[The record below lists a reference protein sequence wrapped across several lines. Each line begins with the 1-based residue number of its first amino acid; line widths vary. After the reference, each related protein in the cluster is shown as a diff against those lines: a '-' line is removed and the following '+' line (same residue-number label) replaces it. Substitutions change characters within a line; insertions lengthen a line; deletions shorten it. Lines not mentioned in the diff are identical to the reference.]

1 MQIQYTEE
9 FMIASQLFDGI
20 EVNRIPDLAFTGIA
34 SDSRRVRPG
43 DLFIAIRGSRFDG
56 HNFIRDALDRG
67 AAGVLAEHEVYGFD
81 DLILTPSTR
90 AAESVLWYNFTGRPT
105 DRMTKIAV
113 TGTAGKTSCAF
124 ILRHILRAAGH
135 KVGAV
140 TTVRTM
146 ANDDTLDLGDNGG
159 SSVSDISGAMTTP
172 DPEYFFG
179 AALQMKEAG
188 CDTII
193 YEASSQALAME
204 KLVPIEPDMALF
216 TNLSPEHLD
225 YHHEMESYFR
235 SKAALMAHAKHA
247 VINAD
252 DEWMKKLPAM
262 YPDVPVTRCSVN
274 DNTMDVRGAKIRQS
288 GGHVHYIY
296 LSHGA
301 VLRID
306 APMPGIYSVYNT
318 MMCAA
323 AAAELGVDPVIIRD
337 SLSDFGGVEGRLNR
351 VRFPNSVQGSLPAV
365 YIDYAHTPDSLRAA
379 LTALRTEAGGRLT
392 VLFGCGGDRDKAKRP
407 LMAKTAQELADMTV
421 ITGDNPRGE
430 NPGAI
435 IADILA
441 GVSENAPVK
450 VIPDRREAIRWAVM
464 NAGPGDTVLLAG
476 KGHEKYEIT
485 SDGKHPFHEEAI
497 VREAAD
503 EKIRLSE

>member
-1 MQIQYTEE
+1 
-9 FMIASQLFDGI
+9 MIASQLFDGI
-20 EVNRIPDLAFTGIA
+20 PVNRIPDLDFTGIA
-34 SDSRRVRPG
+34 SDSRRIKPG
-43 DLFIAIRGSRFDG
+43 DLFVAIRGSRFDG
-56 HNFIRDALDRG
+56 HNFIRDALNRG
-67 AAGVLAEHEVYGFD
+67 ARGVLAEHEVYGFD

-90 AAESVLWYNFTGRPT
+90 AAESMLWYNFTGRPT
-105 DRMTKIAV
+105 DGMTKIAV

-124 ILRHILRAAGH
+124 ILRHILRAAGR
-135 KVGAV
+135 KVGAI
-140 TTVRTM
+140 TTVRSM
-146 ANDDTLDLGDNGG
+146 ANDEPIDMGDNGG
-159 SSVSDISGAMTTP
+159 SSVSDIPGAMTTP

-204 KLVPIEPDMALF
+204 KLTAVKPDMALF

-225 YHHEMESYFR
+225 YHHEMEQYFL
-235 SKAALMAHAKHA
+235 SKASLMKQTGYA

-252 DEWMKKLPAM
+252 DEWMARLPEM
-262 YPDVPVTRCSVN
+262 YPDVPVIRCSVN
-274 DNTMDVRGAKIRQS
+274 DNTMDVRAANIRQH

-296 LSHGA
+296 LSRAA
-301 VLRID
+301 VMRID

-323 AAAELGVDPVIIRD
+323 AAVQLGVDPVTVRD
-337 SLSDFGGVEGRLNR
+337 TLSSFGGVEGRLNR
-351 VRFPNSVQGSLPAV
+351 IRFPNSASGILPAV

-379 LTALRTEAGGRLT
+379 LTALRAEVCGHLT
-392 VLFGCGGDRDKAKRP
+392 VVFGCGGDRDKAKRP

-441 GVSENAPVK
+441 GVGSGAPVK
-450 VIPDRREAIRWAVM
+450 VIPDRKEAIRWAVL
-464 NAGPGDTVLLAG
+464 NADPGDTILLAG

-485 SDGKHPFHEEAI
+485 AEGRHPFDEEKI
-497 VREAAD
+497 VREAA
-503 EKIRLSE
+503 EERLRQS

>member
-1 MQIQYTEE
+1 
-9 FMIASQLFDGI
+9 MIASQLFDDI
-20 EVNRIPDLAFTGIA
+20 PVNRIPDLDFTGIA

-43 DLFIAIRGSRFDG
+43 NLFVAIRGSRFDG

-67 AAGVLAEHEVYGFD
+67 AAAVLAEHEVYGFD
-81 DLILTPSTR
+81 NLILTPSTR

-105 DRMTKIAV
+105 DGMTKIAV

-124 ILRHILRAAGH
+124 ILRHILRSAGR

-140 TTVRTM
+140 TTVRSM
-146 ANDDTLDLGDNGG
+146 ANDETIDMGDNGG
-159 SSVSDISGAMTTP
+159 SSVSDIPGAMTTP

-179 AALQMKEAG
+179 AALQMKETG

-204 KLVPIEPDMALF
+204 KLVSVRPDLALF

-225 YHHEMESYFR
+225 YHHEMEQYFL
-235 SKAALMAHAKHA
+235 SKASLMEHAGHA

-252 DEWMKKLPAM
+252 DPWMKKLPAM
-262 YPDVPVTRCSVN
+262 YPDVPVTLCSVN
-274 DNTMDVRGAKIRQS
+274 DNTVEVRGAGIRQS

-301 VLRID
+301 VMRVD

-323 AAAELGVDPVIIRD
+323 AAVQLGVDPVLIRD
-337 SLSDFGGVEGRLNR
+337 SLSDFGGVDGRLNR
-351 VRFPNSVQGSLPAV
+351 IRFPNSISGRLPAV

-379 LTALRTEAGGRLT
+379 LTALRAEVCGRLT
-392 VLFGCGGDRDKAKRP
+392 VVFGCGGERDKIKRP

-435 IADILA
+435 IADILS
-441 GVSENAPVK
+441 GVGENAPVK

-464 NAGPGDTVLLAG
+464 NADAGDTILLAG

-485 SDGKHPFHEEAI
+485 AEGRKPFDEEKI
-497 VREAAD
+497 VRDAAD
-503 EKIRLSE
+503 ERLKQS

>member
-1 MQIQYTEE
+1 
-9 FMIASQLFDGI
+9 MIASQLFDGI
-20 EVNRIPDLAFTGIA
+20 EVNRIPDLEFTGIA
-34 SDSRRVRPG
+34 SDSRRIKTG
-43 DLFIAIRGSRFDG
+43 DLFVAIRGSRFDG
-56 HNFIRDALDRG
+56 HHFIRDALNRG
-67 AAGVLAEHEVYGFD
+67 ARAVLAEHEVYGFE

-90 AAESVLWYNFTGRPT
+90 AAESILWYNFTGRPT
-105 DRMTKIAV
+105 DGMTKIAV

-124 ILRHILRAAGH
+124 ILRHILRAYGR

-146 ANDDTLDLGDNGG
+146 AEDDTIDMGENGG
-159 SSVSDISGAMTTP
+159 SSVSDIPGAMTTP

-179 AALQMKEAG
+179 AAQKMREAG

-204 KLVPIEPDMALF
+204 KLTAVKADLALF

-225 YHHEMESYFR
+225 YHHEMTQYFLT
-235 SKAALMAHAKHA
+235 KASLMAGTGCA

-252 DEWMKKLPAM
+252 DEWMKRLPQM
-262 YPDVPVTRCSVN
+262 YPDVPVIRCSIN
-274 DNTMDVRGAKIRQS
+274 DNTMDVRGANIRQRA
-288 GGHVHYIY
+288 GKIHYVY
-296 LSHGA
+296 LSRST
-301 VLRID
+301 VMRID
-306 APMPGIYSVYNT
+306 ASMPGIYSAYNT

-323 AAAELGVDPVIIRD
+323 AAIQLGVDPVTVRD
-337 SLSDFGGVEGRLNR
+337 SLSSFGGVEGRLNR
-351 VRFPNSVQGSLPAV
+351 IRFSGSAMSSLPAV

-379 LTALRTEAGGRLT
+379 LTALRSVVSGKLML
-392 VLFGCGGDRDKAKRP
+392 VFGCGGERDKSKRP
-407 LMAKTAQELADMTV
+407 LMAKTAQELADITIV
-421 ITGDNPRGE
+421 TGDNPRGE

-441 GVSENAPVK
+441 GVDEGASVK
-450 VIPDRREAIRWAVM
+450 VIPNRREAIRWAVL
-464 NAGPGDTVLLAG
+464 NAGAADTILLAG

-485 SDGKHPFHEEAI
+485 AEGKLPFDEEKI

-503 EKIRLSE
+503 ERLRQP